1 MVSKLSLMLVFVLV
15 AVLVIPISLQDSF
28 AESRFLPPS
37 ESGFSPVQKSTGVK
51 MMFCSN
57 HALTPQECEEKYDG
71 YTWTD
76 RVNVLIYAPGWNTE
90 ENIMEKIGQSEN
102 NEITISTRDGTVDT
116 AVFTETGP
124 DTGVFF
130 GVVKL
135 TGQHYTVHDQNDIE
149 IKAHGHLS
157 SNVGIIGSGQ
167 GCETSSGGHGHG
179 FLIPLVM
186 QMKGLLFSAVM
197 IDFIPEAHAQMHG
210 HMPSTDQMHGHMP
223 STDQMH
229 GHMPSTD
236 QMHGHMQSTP
246 TCSTVGITGSAL
258 DVAARLPT
266 DFQEGAVTVSWEA
279 NEDVVLTKS
288 ATWSWRIGEI
298 EFDKNEFS
306 VNEPIKFT
314 LHDRDLWIHHA
325 EFFTYWMHVYSD
337 SDQAGIYVPVQFM
350 QNHDHGSEVEYT
362 GVKTKLSEPAASS
375 LTKYTPEGKWKMY
388 FWWSPGGVIGIDQ
401 DYDLNLMVHDGLTDI
416 HQLKLYY
423 NMEIWLNGEL
433 LEVRTEG
440 FADDGHAVETVNFDQ
455 RGSVKI
461 VFTDLFGSDIGNS
474 FSFQVAPEAI
484 LKDVVPRH
492 HAFDTVIGELEGRYG
507 THYIDKL
514 DGEFSVTLDEESQE
528 LDMLHVS
535 HGDTI
540 TVEYTDMT
548 VPKPFVTSDDLD
560 IKARTVVYDQPI
572 GLVNAD
578 ELLEEESTIT
588 ETSFLKSSEGIKR
601 IQDTKTRSS
610 ITSVSAE
617 ISIPTWVKKNA
628 SWWSDGQ
635 INDPDFAKG
644 IEYMIQEN
652 IIDVPRDNVDVD
664 EELANITS
672 IPMWVRSNASW
683 WSEGL
688 LTDVEFA
695 NGLKYLISNGLIK
708 V

>member
-1 MVSKLSLMLVFVLV
+1 MVSKLSLIAVFTLVT
-15 AVLVIPISLQDSF
+15 VLVIPISLQDSF

-90 ENIMEKIGQSEN
+90 ENTMEKIGESEG
-102 NEITISTRDGTVDT
+102 NEITISTRDETIDT

-124 DTGVFF
+124 DTGIFF

-157 SNVGIIGSGQ
+157 SNYGVMDAPN
-167 GCETSSGGHGHG
+167 CNLPGGHGSHG
-179 FLIPLVM
+179 FLIPFIKLHSLFFTAFPYE
-186 QMKGLLFSAVM
+186 LLPSAYGQHM
-197 IDFIPEAHAQMHG
+197 MH
-210 HMPSTDQMHGHMP
+210 H
-223 STDQMH
+223 
-229 GHMPSTD
+229 
-236 QMHGHMQSTP
+236 TP
-246 TCSTVGITGSAL
+246 TCTQVGITGSAL

-279 NEDVVLTKS
+279 NEDVVLTQT

-298 EFDKNEFS
+298 AFDKNQFS
-306 VNEPIKFT
+306 ANEPITFT

-325 EFFTYWMHVYSD
+325 EFFTYWMRVYSD
-337 SDQAGIYVPVQFM
+337 SDQAGIYVPVQFIP
-350 QNHDHGSEVEYT
+350 NHDHGSEVEYT

-416 HQLKLYY
+416 HETKLYY
-423 NMEIWLNGEL
+423 TMEIWLNGEL
-433 LEVRTEG
+433 LEVRTEK
-440 FADDGHAVETVNFDQ
+440 FADDGHAIETVNFDQ
-455 RGSVKI
+455 RGSAKI

-484 LKDVVPRH
+484 LEDVVPRH

-514 DGEFSVTLDEESQE
+514 AGEFTVTLDEESQE
-528 LDMLHVS
+528 LDVLHVN

-540 TVEYTDMT
+540 TVEYIDMT
-548 VPKPFVTSDDLD
+548 LPKPFVTSDDID
-560 IKARTVVYDQPI
+560 IVSRTVVYDQPI
-572 GLVNAD
+572 GLVNVAQQTD
-578 ELLEEESTIT
+578 EQSSIT

-601 IQDTKTRSS
+601 IQDTESKSS
-610 ITSVSAE
+610 ITSVSAD
-617 ISIPTWVKKNA
+617 ISIPSWVKKNA

-672 IPMWVRSNASW
+672 IPMWVRNNASW
-683 WSEGL
+683 WSEGQ

-695 NGLKYLISNGLIK
+695 NGLKYLISTGLIK